1 MKKLI
6 RTFGWSTPPAVAL
19 LVVIMLMTA
28 VNATAKVGDTFTQG
42 ILKFTVLTEEGDSG
56 TVNMNIQVS
65 NTHRRNYYYTLNI
78 PENCNK
84 SNIRYKIVSI
94 SKIVR
99 VYKYNI
105 RPPPTTTFP
114 IL

>member
-1 MKKLI
+1 M
-6 RTFGWSTPPAVAL
+6 
-19 LVVIMLMTA
+19 LVMIMLMFT
-28 VNATAKVGDTFTQG
+28 VSATAKVGDTFTQG
-42 ILKFTVLTEEGDSG
+42 ILKFTVLTEQGDSG
-56 TVNMNIQVS
+56 TVNMKIQVS
-65 NTHRRNYYYTLNI
+65 ATYRRNYYYTLNI

-99 VYKYNI
+99 VYKGNI
-105 RPPPTTTFP
+105 RPPTTTFP